1 MKNYNLEVLVST
13 MNQKDY
19 SLIKKMNIQTDALFI
34 NQCDLNQYEEL
45 KKYEKN
51 IRIISNTERG
61 LSKSRNQAL
70 LNAKGDIC
78 LIADD
83 DIKYVDGYEKK
94 VIDAFNKIPEA
105 DIIIFNT
112 TMVNY
117 SGSVKRSDIKKIG
130 KAPKYKNYGSVR
142 IAFKRKS
149 FLKYNIWFNI
159 LFGAGSLFG
168 AGEETLVLRD
178 ANRKGLKIYEYPE
191 NIAEVDYSTSTW
203 FEGYN
208 EKYFYNKGAFLA
220 AAYPRLKNVLKF
232 YYIWRLKKYTDLSNK
247 EIIKS
252 LKSGFTGYRKT
263 INYEEYKKINLQD
276 KK

>member
-94 VIDAFNKIPEA
+94 
-105 DIIIFNT
+105 
-112 TMVNY
+112 
-117 SGSVKRSDIKKIG
+117 
-130 KAPKYKNYGSVR
+130 
-142 IAFKRKS
+142 
-149 FLKYNIWFNI
+149 
-159 LFGAGSLFG
+159 
-168 AGEETLVLRD
+168 
-178 ANRKGLKIYEYPE
+178 
-191 NIAEVDYSTSTW
+191 
-203 FEGYN
+203 
-208 EKYFYNKGAFLA
+208 
-220 AAYPRLKNVLKF
+220 
-232 YYIWRLKKYTDLSNK
+232 
-247 EIIKS
+247 
-252 LKSGFTGYRKT
+252 
-263 INYEEYKKINLQD
+263 
-276 KK
+276 